1 MDERSPVRVSITA
14 SLVVSIVAGVFSWG
28 VTWATPRAEIVVLR
42 RDVDRLA
49 AIAEKQAETDARL
62 SSTDAVV
69 ASQYGEIIRR
79 LGTIEQAVGVTLFDR
94 PRR

>member
-28 VTWATPRAEIVVLR
+28 VTWATTRAEIVVLR